1 MFLIENFDF
10 LYYSLFL
17 LVSFGVFKLYK
28 PVKFS
33 LEINEQF
40 RKYDDAKKYYIIKNL
55 IKSAMMA
62 FIFIGMIF
70 VYIPNIINGIWN
82 DSHNRLIGVFYV
94 SNDLAG
100 LMAVPNLPK
109 STKLHHYT
117 TVFLYTLICY
127 LSTDEE
133 TIGRLLVIYTVFS
146 CIPFMV
152 NTYLGIRF
160 FYTRGNELTEKQRR
174 INKMIDINRIMAYYV
189 YLICCF
195 FNWSY
200 HSYFLVK
207 KISLNALT
215 FEYYIYYLLLIPLIN
230 DDIIL
235 LSWLK
240 NNRLEL

>member
-240 NNRLEL
+240 NNRLDL